1 MAMVIIQSGPEM
13 FLLFHRNVIGTLE
26 SVGVNV
32 ILISQASS
40 EHSITFATV
49 QNQAQQAKEAI
60 EEAHEV
66 IPMHSFIVTNTK
78 GDNEVPSS
86 KNNIIHRNNEYN
98 TNSES
103 GHLTIPNIRNH
114 TSPNTTSFS
123 NTSSPL
129 LNEPAVI

>member
-1 MAMVIIQSGPEM
+1 MLMSSSIL
-13 FLLFHRNVIGTLE
+13 LLFISNIGQTGDPLP
-26 SVGVNV
+26 
-32 ILISQASS
+32 
-40 EHSITFATV
+40 
-49 QNQAQQAKEAI
+49 KEAI

-78 GDNEVPSS
+78 GDTEVPSS
-86 KNNIIHRNNEYN
+86 KNNIIHRNNECN